1 MGRTLRGERSEASE
15 GEGVVVLVGG
25 LDSVGARVWGGCSS
39 YSSLRAFINSWPGKP
54 SNSRTQIGTFFV
66 VPDIMPPKKKARQ
79 TPSTIFFNICF
90 EWAEEAGRGGDGD
103 GKDALRKRISAIAL
117 PWVSKDN
124 GWWSSIP
131 SYESVYEA
139 ALGGATVVTASVKS
153 PAGSKQR
160 GRSTAAKSGCVAFR
174 NLGWGE

>member
-1 MGRTLRGERSEASE
+1 ME
-15 GEGVVVLVGG
+15 GG
-25 LDSVGARVWGGCSS
+25 LDIIVWALGSGVVGCYS

-79 TPSTIFFNICF
+79 TPSTIFFSICF
-90 EWAEEAGRGGDGD
+90 EWAEEAGRDVDGD

-117 PWVSKDN
+117 PWVSKEDN

-153 PAGSKQR
+153 ALL
-160 GRSTAAKSGCVAFR
+160 AA
-174 NLGWGE
+174 